1 MEPDVLVASTEAPAV
16 AERRAIEVLTGLVA
30 ALGATGRG

>member
-1 MEPDVLVASTEAPAV
+1 VSPQAAPEV

-30 ALGATGRG
+30 ALGTGQG